1 ATGDL
6 TLNATQGDVNNQN
19 GAEIRANDT
28 LTINAKQ
35 DLINTGSSIESAN
48 DIVISSRDLTNTSNG
63 LIRANNNITVDWS
76 GILSNTSSKL
86 VAKNTIQTTQNTDGL
101 PNVRSGSL
109 TNASTGLITAQ
120 NGTLDLTM
128 GSLTNYG
135 GIGAN
140 RVELD
145 TSGVSNSGG
154 SGLIMAKSYLDVRS
168 TGKIDNLDGGSLF
181 SLGGGYLQA
190 KGTITNS
197 SAEIETRGGDLTI
210 TANRLINTR
219 TVMEYK
225 YGAPVVGSTKVE
237 NFGEA
242 LVSENK
248 NYFDLKEI
256 LDELTPHGDRDDV
269 SREMSEDERQ
279 KRIEQAKKNYPL
291 DMFYEKTVSYSLSAS
306 IPYVSNISAEGKI
319 LSSGNLTIT
328 SDVENYASTITAVK
342 HLEHTGDKID
352 EAFKADKKTIKS
364 GSEQVRESRKGR
376 CTRMDSADR
385 EGASDHCVSWATE
398 YYYGDPET
406 FTDPVVL
413 IPVSLE
419 NSTFTGRLSITGK
432 GGTFTNSGTS
442 DTVASLAA
450 QEKASE
456 TLGSATDID
465 FSDPTQAPQAFNN
478 AQIKSR
484 RDAIFDDVFKN
495 LVSSALFNGSSPNPN
510 YLIETNPLLTSYENF
525 ISSDYLL
532 NKLTSD
538 SVGRDGKA
546 AVRLGDGFLEQ
557 QLVRDQILAFT
568 GFQTIPD
575 SISIEDTYAT
585 LMNNAVNSYEDLGL
599 SSGIALSAA
608 QIAQLQKPIV
618 W

>member
-6 TLNATQGDVNNQN
+6 TLNATQGDVNNTS
-19 GAEIRANDT
+19 GAKISANNT
-28 LTINAKQ
+28 LTINTVA
-35 DLINTGSSIESAN
+35 DLINTGASIESAN

-63 LIRANNNITVDWS
+63 LIRANDSLTLHWARA
-76 GILSNTSSKL
+76 LKNTTSKIA
-86 VAKNTIQTTQNTDGL
+86 AKNDIKTSQ
-101 PNVRSGSL
+101 RSGSL
-109 TNASTGLITAQ
+109 TNHASGIITAQ

-154 SGLIMAKSYLDVRS
+154 SGLIMANSYLDVRS
-168 TGKIDNLDGGSLF
+168 TGNMYNLDGGSLF

-197 SAEIETRGGDLTI
+197 SADIETRGGDLTI
-210 TANRLINTR
+210 DANRLVNKISSIEVAYRNEGNGQHT
-219 TVMEYK
+219 
-225 YGAPVVGSTKVE
+225 E
-237 NFGEA
+237 NFGEL
-242 LVSENK
+242 LVSENE
-248 NYFDLKEI
+248 NYLAYKKIMDDLYYI
-256 LDELTPHGDRDDV
+256 GDSDDEPP
-269 SREMSEDERQ
+269 SESY
-279 KRIEQAKKNYPL
+279 AKYVTEKAEKDYPL
-291 DMFYEKTVSYSLSAS
+291 SWYYEKVISYTQSTS
-306 IPYVSNISAEGKI
+306 IPYVLKRSAQGRILSANNIVITGNIENEASIISAVGGLNHYGEVNTP
-319 LSSGNLTIT
+319 SSIAQQVTT
-328 SDVENYASTITAVK
+328 
-342 HLEHTGDKID
+342 
-352 EAFKADKKTIKS
+352 KS
-364 GSEQVRESRKGR
+364 GTEFVRQSRSGV
-376 CTRMDSADR
+376 CTGTDSADR
-385 EGASDHCVSWATE
+385 EGAGERCVSRATE
-398 YYYGDPET
+398 YYYENAGSYSDIQST
-406 FTDPVVL
+406 PVTL
-413 IPVSLE
+413 I
-419 NSTFTGRLSITGK
+419 NSTFTGNNRVTGK
-432 GGTFTNSGTS
+432 GGSFSSVGTS
-442 DTVASLAA
+442 DTIASLAA

-465 FSDPTQAPQAFNN
+465 FSDPTQAPQAFND

-495 LVSSALFNGSSPNPN
+495 LVSSALFNGASPNPN
-510 YLIETNPLLTSYENF
+510 YLVETNPLLTSYENF

-585 LMNNAVNSYEDLGL
+585 LMNNAVNSYEDLEL
-599 SSGIALSAA
+599 RSGIALSAA